1 MKNKKIFLPG
11 MILLL
16 IIQLCVALFFCAQ
29 KQGLHYDEYYSYYS
43 SNVTYGLHPTDMEWK
58 DTEEIR
64 SEFMALPGEGFN
76 YGMVKLMQSWDV
88 HPPLYYYV
96 LRTVSVLSA
105 GVFSKWQGLSINL
118 LFFVLSWIILA
129 LITKEL
135 TGNDRKVT
143 AIVCALFGF
152 SPAIFSGIT
161 FIRMYMMLT
170 FACLLILYVHIR
182 AITRERLSFVSFYV
196 PVILLSFVGF
206 QIHYYF
212 AVFLFFMAAAVSL
225 YLFFYK
231 GTRKTSFLYAAA
243 VLLGMFLSIV
253 AYPSCVSHIFKGYRG
268 TEAQDAFFD
277 ISNIGQ
283 RFNFFFDLTNEY
295 AFGGMLVVLVLVI
308 ILLGLTWKVKSNAT
322 AISRANTINMKKDVP
337 ADSVVQNSSGRGTK
351 WSPQKQAIMLILFV
365 TMGYFLV
372 VAKTALLNAEEAI
385 RYEMPIYG
393 LLIMLVVL
401 CLDKQAAVFTTDKNK
416 KWIQG
421 VFLGLMGLTLAGQ
434 IYGLMQGKVCF
445 LYPQDKLNVEWAK
458 AQQKEDV
465 VYIYN
470 PANQWMIWDE
480 SEELMQYEQIYFV
493 NSMQENVVSDENLSE
508 TEHVYVYKM
517 RGEEADAVFEKLVE
531 ENGGFG
537 EIRLIRE
544 LLYCD
549 LYELER

>member
-1 MKNKKIFLPG
+1 MRNKKFFLPG

-29 KQGLHYDEYYSYYS
+29 KQGFHYDEYYSYYS
-43 SNVTYGLHPTDMEWK
+43 SNVTYGLHPTDKEWK

-64 SEFMALPGEGFN
+64 SEFMALPGEGVA

-88 HPPLYYYV
+88 HPPLYYYL
-96 LRTVSVLSA
+96 LRTVCVLSA

-118 LFFVLSWIILA
+118 LFFVLSWIVLA

-135 TGNDRKVT
+135 TGNDKKKI

-152 SPAIFSGIT
+152 SPAVFSGIT

-170 FACLLILYVHIR
+170 FACLFILYIHVRTIV
-182 AITRERLSFVSFYV
+182 RERLSFVCFYL
-196 PVILLSFVGF
+196 PVILLSFMGF

-225 YLFFYK
+225 YLFFHK
-231 GTRKTSFLYAAA
+231 ETRKTSFLYAAS

-253 AYPSCVSHIFKGYRG
+253 AYPACVSHIFRGYRG

-277 ISNIGQ
+277 MSNIGQ

-295 AFGGMLVVLVLVI
+295 AFGGILVVLVLVM
-308 ILLGLTWKVKSNAT
+308 ILLGLTWKVK
-322 AISRANTINMKKDVP
+322 INTLSMKK
-337 ADSVVQNSSGRGTK
+337 ALSTDSNVENSNRRRTK
-351 WSPQKQAIMLILFV
+351 WLPQKQALILTVFV

-401 CLDKQAAVFTTDKNK
+401 CLDRQAAVFTTDKNK

-480 SEELMQYEQIYFV
+480 SEELMQYKRIYFV
-493 NSMQENVVSDENLSE
+493 SSMQENVVSDEILSE
-508 TEHVYVYKM
+508 TNHVYVYKM
-517 RGEEADAVFEKLVE
+517 RGEEADAVFEKIVE
-531 ENGGFG
+531 ENGEFG
-537 EIRLIRE
+537 EIKLIRE

-549 LYELER
+549 LYELKR